1 MATSYRTDLIAPG
14 DLAAYQAKH
23 PDGGRVVFPDLSNPG
38 KSIAYVIE
46 EVRIAEVA
54 DHPETGDPVKCVTL
68 VLKN

>member
-1 MATSYRTDLIAPG
+1 MATTYRTDLIAPG

-23 PDGGRVVFPDLSNPG
+23 PVGGRIIFPDLNNAG

-46 EVRIAEVA
+46 EIRIAEVA
-54 DHPETGDPVKCVTL
+54 AHPQTGEPVKCVTL

>member
-1 MATSYRTDLIAPG
+1 MATTYRTDLIAPG

-23 PDGGRVVFPDLSNPG
+23 PVGGRIIFPDLNNAG

-46 EVRIAEVA
+46 EVRIAEA
-54 DHPETGDPVKCVTL
+54 GNHPETGDPVKCVTL